1 MQLPFGQPP
10 RSLCIV
16 RLSAIGDTC
25 HTVPVVRAIED
36 AWPGTQ
42 LTWIVGKTEHSLLK
56 GLEGVE
62 FIVLDKSRGWRGYAA
77 AHRALAGRRFDA
89 LLHMHASARANL
101 VSLLVRS
108 KLRIGFDKARARDQQ
123 WLFTNR
129 RLPAR
134 RERHVMDGLFEFAE
148 LIGAKPGKPR
158 WNIPVGAE
166 DVAAIAPLFASA
178 KPTLVISP
186 CTGQRFR
193 NYRNWRVDW
202 YAQIADYAAERYG
215 AQVLL
220 TGGTTAIEQSYGRE
234 ISATAKSHPNNLIGK
249 TNLKQL
255 LAILQ
260 RSSVLLCPDSGP
272 AHMATAV
279 ATPVVGLYATSNR
292 HRTGPYFSQ
301 HLVVD
306 KYPEAVEREF
316 GLAVDTL
323 RWGQRVRDPA
333 AMSLITVPDVIAKL
347 DAALVTESEPWR
359 ACTSRPISR
368 DTRRV
373 RRPRWPRRPWPSSSS
388 ATSNRGPRSAATSST
403 TKAKC
408 AITSKCSSTGT
419 TCATGANSQI
429 TLGPIVKSMYFRLFQ
444 EGNHG
449 APTARRNA

>member
-25 HTVPVVRAIED
+25 HTVPVVRAIQD
-36 AWPGTQ
+36 AWPSTAV
-42 LTWIVGKTEHSLLK
+42 TWIVGKTEHSLLT

-62 FIVLDKSRGWRGYAA
+62 FVVLDKSQGLRGYAA
-77 AHRALAGRRFDA
+77 VHRALGGRRFDA
-89 LLHMHASARANL
+89 LLHMHASTRANL
-101 VSLLVRS
+101 VSVLVRS

-123 WLFTNR
+123 WLFTNT

-148 LIGAKPGKPR
+148 LIGVKHGKPR
-158 WNIPVGAE
+158 WDIPVGAE
-166 DVAAIAPLFASA
+166 DRAAIEPWFASA

-193 NYRNWRVDW
+193 NYRNWRADW
-202 YAQIADYAAERYG
+202 YAEVADHAARQYG

-220 TGGTTAIEQSYGRE
+220 TGGTTAIEQTYGRD
-234 ISATAKSHPNNLIGK
+234 IVAAAKHAPQNLIGR

-260 RSSVLLCPDSGP
+260 RSSVVLCPDSGP
-272 AHMATAV
+272 AHMSTAV
-279 ATPVVGLYATSNR
+279 GTPVVGLYATSNR

-306 KYPEAVEREF
+306 KYPEAVALEF
-316 GLAVDTL
+316 GRPVETL

-333 AMSLITVPDVIAKL
+333 AMSLITVPDVIGKL
-347 DAALVTESEPWR
+347 DAAFAERGIAPAPQRNR
-359 ACTSRPISR
+359 A
-368 DTRRV
+368 
-373 RRPRWPRRPWPSSSS
+373 
-388 ATSNRGPRSAATSST
+388 
-403 TKAKC
+403 
-408 AITSKCSSTGT
+408 
-419 TCATGANSQI
+419 
-429 TLGPIVKSMYFRLFQ
+429 
-444 EGNHG
+444 
-449 APTARRNA
+449 